1 MHFTKGSFYHIYN
14 RGNHRQTIFFR
25 EKNYLYFLDKVKKYI
40 VPNANLL
47 AWCLMPNHFHLLVQA
62 NEVTEKLIKER
73 PIPINTLTEG
83 IRLLLS
89 TYSQGV
95 QKQQNQKGNLFQQKT
110 KSKCVDDYLT
120 TVFHY
125 IHQNALRSGLVDRI
139 EDYSW
144 CSFREYSDKMASGLC
159 NTEIAYQFMNLDSGR
174 FLEDSYAVI
183 PNETISLFELE

>member
-1 MHFTKGSFYHIYN
+1 MLFNEGSFYHIYN
-14 RGNHRQTIFFR
+14 RGNNKQLIFFQ
-25 EKNYLYFLDKVKKYI
+25 EGNYQYFLDKVKKYI

-47 AWCLMPNHFHLLVQA
+47 AWCLMPNHFHLLIQA
-62 NEVTEKLIKER
+62 NEATEKLVKEK
-73 PIPINTLTEG
+73 PIPINALTEG

-95 QKQQNQKGNLFQQKT
+95 QKQQNLRGNLFQQKT
-110 KSKCVDDYLT
+110 KSKCADEYLT

-125 IHQNALRSGLVDRI
+125 IHQNALKAGLVNRI

-144 CSFREYSDKMASGLC
+144 CSFREYLINTPDGLC
-159 NTEIAYQFMNLDSGR
+159 NTSVAYDFMNLDTGR

-183 PNETISLFELE
+183 SDDKVKLFELE

>member
-1 MHFTKGSFYHIYN
+1 MLFNEGSFYHIYN
-14 RGNHRQTIFFR
+14 RGNNKQTIFFQ
-25 EKNYLYFLDKVKKYI
+25 EKNYAYFLDKVRKYI

-47 AWCLMPNHFHLLVQA
+47 AWCLMPNHFHLLIQA
-62 NEVTEKLIKER
+62 NEATEKLVKES
-73 PIPINTLTEG
+73 PIPINGLTEG

-95 QKQQNQKGNLFQQKT
+95 QKQQNLRGNLFQQKT
-110 KSKCVDDYLT
+110 KSKCADEYLT

-125 IHQNALRSGLVDRI
+125 IHQNALKAGLVNRI

-144 CSFREYSDKMASGLC
+144 CSFREYLINTPDGLC
-159 NTEIAYQFMNLDSGR
+159 NTSVAYQFMNLDTER

-183 PNETISLFELE
+183 SDDKLKLFELE